1 MFLRRAKEAA
11 GRNIGSEPDL
21 RALPAVDRL
30 IEAISAS
37 GAGADPHPLRAAA
50 ARRVIDDARVSV
62 RAGGPLPSVEAL
74 AAAAARLL
82 REGRRRRVVAVIN
95 ASGVLLHT
103 NLGRA
108 PMSPR
113 AMAAV
118 AEVSSGYSNLEF
130 DLAQGR
136 RGSRYDHARELLTTL
151 TGAEAALV
159 VNNNA
164 AAVLLALATQARG
177 REVVIS
183 RGELIEI
190 GGEFRIPDIMSES
203 GAVLREVGTTN
214 RTHLKD
220 YRGALSERTGAI
232 LKVHP
237 SNYQVVGF
245 VKSVPARELA
255 ALAHEGYGEGS
266 RPLPLIHDVGSGLL
280 RRRIAGRELPWL
292 AEEPTVEEAL
302 ADGADIVTFSGDKL
316 LGGPQAGIIVGAAG
330 ALKSMERS
338 PLLRTYRVDKT
349 SLAALEATLL
359 DYLEGREADL
369 PLWSMALA
377 DATEIEARA
386 AALQGELASLPAKL
400 ALAAGYSTTGGGSGP
415 GARIPTVL
423 LEVTSPH
430 RGAAAL
436 RAALVAGDP
445 PVVARVEEDHVL
457 LDLRTVAPEQDAAVA
472 EALRR
477 ALAAG

>member
-1 MFLRRAKEAA
+1 AVPSLEALAVAA
-11 GRNIGSEPDL
+11 GRI
-21 RALPAVDRL
+21 
-30 IEAISAS
+30 
-37 GAGADPHPLRAAA
+37 
-50 ARRVIDDARVSV
+50 
-62 RAGGPLPSVEAL
+62 
-74 AAAAARLL
+74 L
-82 REGRRRRVVAVIN
+82 REGRRRRVVPVIN

-108 PMSPR
+108 PMSAR

-118 AEVSSGYSNLEF
+118 AEVSAGYSNLEF

-190 GGEFRIPDIMSES
+190 GGEFRIPDIMNES
-203 GAVLREVGTTN
+203 GALLREVGTTN

-220 YRGALSERTGAI
+220 YRAALGERTGAI

-245 VKSVPARELA
+245 VKSVPARQLA
-255 ALAHEGYGEGS
+255 ALAHESG
-266 RPLPLIHDVGSGLL
+266 LLLIHDVGSGLL
-280 RRRIAGRELPWL
+280 RRKVAGREFGWL

-316 LGGPQAGIIVGAAG
+316 LGGPQAGIIVGTAA
-330 ALKSMERS
+330 ALKPMERS

-359 DYLEGREADL
+359 AYLEGAEAEL
-369 PLWSMALA
+369 PLWSMALTGA
-377 DATEIEARA
+377 AEIEARA
-386 AALQGELASLPAKL
+386 AAIQADLASLPAKL
-400 ALAAGYSTTGGGSGP
+400 ALAPGFSTTGGGSGP

-423 LEVTSPH
+423 LEVTSLH
-430 RGAAAL
+430 RAAADL
-436 RAALVAGDP
+436 RAALVGGDP
-445 PVVARVEEDHVL
+445 PVVARVEEERVL
-457 LDLRTVAPEQDAAVA
+457 LDLRTVVPGQDRAVA

-477 ALAAG
+477 VLA

>member
-1 MFLRRAKEAA
+1 M
-11 GRNIGSEPDL
+11 NGSEPDL
-21 RALPAVDRL
+21 RALPSVDRL
-30 IEAISAS
+30 IEATIAPGAAS
-37 GAGADPHPLRAAA
+37 DPHPLRAAA
-50 ARRVIDDARVSV
+50 ARRVIDDARAAV
-62 RAGGPLPSVEAL
+62 RAGAAVPTLEAL
-74 AAAAARLL
+74 AAAAGRLL
-82 REGRRRRVVAVIN
+82 REGRRHRLIPVIN

-108 PMSPR
+108 PMSAR

-118 AEVSSGYSNLEF
+118 AEVSAGYSNLEF
-130 DLAQGR
+130 DLAEGK
-136 RGSRYDHARELLTTL
+136 RGSRYDHARDLLTTL

-177 REVVIS
+177 REVIIS

-220 YRGALSERTGAI
+220 YRGALTERTGAI

-255 ALAHEGYGEGS
+255 ALAHEGAGTG
-266 RPLPLIHDVGSGLL
+266 PVPLIHDVGSGLL
-280 RRRIAGRELPWL
+280 RRRIAGREFPWL
-292 AEEPTVEEAL
+292 ADEPTVEEAL
-302 ADGADIVTFSGDKL
+302 ADGADVITFSGDKL
-316 LGGPQAGIIVGAAG
+316 LGGPQAGIIVGSAA
-330 ALKSMERS
+330 ALKPMARS

-377 DATEIEARA
+377 GPEEIEARA
-386 AALQGELASLPAKL
+386 AAIQAGLASLPAKL
-400 ALAAGYSTTGGGSGP
+400 ALAPGFSTTGGGSGP
-415 GARIPTVL
+415 GTRIPTVL
-423 LEVTSPH
+423 LEVTSPRH
-430 RGAAAL
+430 APAVL
-436 RAALVAGDP
+436 RAALVDDDP
-445 PVVARVEEDHVL
+445 PVVARVEEDRL
-457 LDLRTVAPEQDAAVA
+457 LVDLRTVPPGQDQVVA
-472 EALRR
+472 EAL
-477 ALAAG
+477 